1 MSRKPVHTSD
11 LMDTRIRKK
20 RAIKKQKRK
29 IKKEKE
35 EKGIVEKIK

>member
-20 RAIKKQKRK
+20 RGIKKTE
-29 IKKEKE
+29 KKEKKKKE